1 MAAARTFDDKRARIR
16 ELASGSESEATAQIE
31 LKKLLADKSSYLVGE
46 AAEAVK
52 KLELRALVPDLCAAF
67 GRLLDDPVKNDKGC
81 TGKNHVVE
89 ALLSFDAHEPDVYL
103 AGLRHVQKEPA
114 FPEAID
120 TAAGLRGLCAHALVH
135 IGHRTA
141 LLDVAPLLLD
151 PEPVTRAEA
160 AGALGESGMDGAA
173 AALHVKVLAGDKEP
187 DVLGAAYKALLQI
200 APARYLKVVSAVLQ
214 DGRDEEVEA
223 AALALGE
230 SRAPGALDLLK
241 DAARE
246 HAASRTADG
255 VLLGIGL
262 LRSDAANAFL
272 LSLVEDAPEAQATKA
287 ISALALHRHDEAL
300 VEKLRGVVKGRGSR
314 KLTAAFE
321 ERFRG

>member
-1 MAAARTFDDKRARIR
+1 MAAARSFDDKRARIR
-16 ELASGSESEATAQIE
+16 ELGSGAAGEAAAQIE
-31 LKKLLADKSSYLVGE
+31 LRKLLGDKSGYLVGE

-67 GRLLDDPVKNDKGC
+67 FRLLEDPVKADKGC
-81 TGKNHVVE
+81 FGKNHLVE

-103 AGLRHVQKEPA
+103 AGLRHEQKEPA

-160 AGALGESGMDGAA
+160 AAALGESGLDGAA

-187 DVLGAAYKALLQI
+187 DVLGAAYKALLRI
-200 APARYLKVVSAVLQ
+200 APERYLKVVSTVLQ
-214 DGRDEEVEA
+214 EGTDDQIEA

-241 DAARE
+241 HAARD
-246 HAASRTADG
+246 HAGSRTADG
-255 VLLGIGL
+255 VLLGIAL

-272 LSLVEDAPEAQATKA
+272 LSLVEEAPETHAARA
-287 ISALALHRHDEAL
+287 ISALALHRHDESL
-300 VEKLRGVVKGRGSR
+300 VEKLRGVVKSRGSR
-314 KLTAAFE
+314 KLTAAFD